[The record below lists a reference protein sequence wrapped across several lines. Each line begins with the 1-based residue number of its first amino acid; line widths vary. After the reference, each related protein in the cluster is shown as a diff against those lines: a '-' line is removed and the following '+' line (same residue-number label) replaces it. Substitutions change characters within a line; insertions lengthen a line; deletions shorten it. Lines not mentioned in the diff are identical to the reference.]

1 MAAAFGAETV
11 NATPLIANMLKISIL
26 RANQGREHRSTMKY
40 DNLHMSAQ
48 SPRMGNAFT
57 RGLGSFLLRVTGW
70 KLVGRMPD
78 VPKFIIL
85 GVPHTSNWDAIV
97 ASAAM
102 LASGFRYT
110 FLIKKEWFFWPMGS
124 LFRALGGFPVDRSQ
138 GRGVVEQLTELFENA
153 DKVCVGIPPEG
164 TRSKVARYKSG
175 YLRAAYAAN
184 VPVFICAFNGPDKE
198 VVLDRLMPL
207 SGDIDTDNDAIKT
220 YVDAT
225 WVGVNPENQ

>member
-1 MAAAFGAETV
+1 
-11 NATPLIANMLKISIL
+11 
-26 RANQGREHRSTMKY
+26 MKY
-40 DNLHMSAQ
+40 DNPHMSEH

-57 RGLGSFLLRVTGW
+57 RGLGSIFLKLIGW

-85 GVPHTSNWDAIV
+85 GVPHTSNWDAIA

-110 FLIKKEWFFWPMGS
+110 FLIKKEWFFWPMGPI
-124 LFRALGGFPVDRSQ
+124 FRSIGGFAVDRSQ
-138 GRGVVEQLTELFENA
+138 GRGVVEQLTELFEQA

-164 TRSKVARYKSG
+164 TRSKVEKYKSG

-184 VPVFICAFNGPDKE
+184 VPVFICAFSGPNKE
-198 VVLDRLMPL
+198 VVLDKLMEL
-207 SGDIDTDNDAIKT
+207 TGDLETDNAAIKA

>member
-1 MAAAFGAETV
+1 
-11 NATPLIANMLKISIL
+11 
-26 RANQGREHRSTMKY
+26 MKY
-40 DNLHMSAQ
+40 DNPHMSEH

-57 RGLGSFLLRVTGW
+57 RWMGGVFLKLIGW

-85 GVPHTSNWDAIV
+85 GVPHTSNWDAIA

-110 FLIKKEWFFWPMGS
+110 FLIKKEWFFWPMGPI
-124 LFRALGGFPVDRSQ
+124 FRSIGGFAVDRGQ
-138 GRGVVEQLTELFENA
+138 GRGVVEQLTDLFEAA

-164 TRSKVARYKSG
+164 TRAKVARYKSG

-184 VPVFICAFNGPDKE
+184 VPIFICAFNGPKKE
-198 VVLDRLMPL
+198 VVLDRLMTL
-207 SGDIDTDNDAIKT
+207 TGDLKTDNEAIKA

-225 WVGVNPENQ
+225 WVGVNPDKQ